1 MRRLQMTIQ
10 NDFVVARLLLLVKMS
25 EPDYLALDFWA
36 CCTKGAKALQTIAT
50 TMRYKVPS
58 AIS

>member
-25 EPDYLALDFWA
+25 EPDYLALDFLA
-36 CCTKGAKALQTIAT
+36 CGTKGAKALQTIAP
-50 TMRYKVPS
+50 TMLYKVPS